1 MMCDYAQKYNL
12 WRTKP
17 MNAYMQKVLD
27 EVKAR
32 NAGETLFIQ
41 TVEEVFK
48 SIEPIV
54 EQHPEY
60 EKMGLLERMCEPER
74 TIE

>member
-1 MMCDYAQKYNL
+1 
-12 WRTKP
+12 

-32 NAGETLFIQ
+32 NTNEPLFIQ

-48 SIEPIV
+48 SIEGIV
-54 EQHPEY
+54 AQHPEY
-60 EKMGLLERMCEPER
+60 EKWGLLERLCEPDR
-74 TIE
+74 LISFRVTWTDD